1 MSKALE
7 DFEKMTQQ
15 IFQVDSSFEIYA
27 NKVKQHLLKAE
38 EQEKLLNAIIK
49 KNVNVWRFKADADID
64 YEYYKSNS
72 ILYHDV
78 VHNNLLT
85 EEEFNSLVTFISNLF
100 Q

>member
-38 EQEKLLNAIIK
+38 ELEKVLNIIK
-49 KNVNVWRFKADADID
+49 NKGLDYHSLSAIKQAKDFEEFKELTKNLITKFLD
-64 YEYYKSNS
+64 Y
-72 ILYHDV
+72 
-78 VHNNLLT
+78 T
-85 EEEFNSLVTFISNLF
+85 EEEFNSIKEMIK
-100 Q
+100 